1 MQLGARAGDDRRLR
15 RHMNESTAIARDL
28 RLNLKRILE
37 DSELET
43 MDRYF
48 ALLATAVA
56 VNDGELAGFARTELT
71 SRGAAPEQIQEAAE
85 SAAIMAMLNTY
96 YRFRHMVRN
105 DEDYRAA
112 GLRMTGLAR
121 PVLGKPRFE
130 ALAFAVSVINGCE
143 SCIRSHE
150 KALRE
155 SGFTP
160 NQIHDLARTA
170 AAVRGIQTL
179 GFNSIMEKE
188 LV

>member
-1 MQLGARAGDDRRLR
+1 MQLGARAGHDRRLR

-37 DSELET
+37 DSELEI

-56 VNDGELAGFARTELT
+56 VKDEELASFARTELS
-71 SRGAAPEQIQEAAE
+71 SRGAAPEEIQEAAE

-96 YRFRHMVRN
+96 YRFRHMVQN
-105 DEDYRAA
+105 DDDYRAA

-121 PVLGKPRFE
+121 PVLGKLRFE
-130 ALAFAVSVINGCE
+130 VLAFAVSVVNGCE

-155 SGFTP
+155 SGFMP

-170 AAVRGIQTL
+170 AVVRGLQTL
-179 GFNSIMEKE
+179 SFNSILEKG
-188 LV
+188 VA